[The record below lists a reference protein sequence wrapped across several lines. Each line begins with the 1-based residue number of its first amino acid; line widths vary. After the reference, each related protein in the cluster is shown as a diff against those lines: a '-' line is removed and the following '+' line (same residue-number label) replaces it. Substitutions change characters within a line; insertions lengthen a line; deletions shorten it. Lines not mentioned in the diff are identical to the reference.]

1 MEGKFECWAFVPG
14 TDGRFAVSNRGRF
27 MRIAKKRRF
36 GRQTLRLAVN
46 EIVPLVSDYMS
57 GELGW
62 YGFYDG
68 DNHFFGREGLMRVFP
83 ESLRDVDCSA
93 DEAAVAKRKETYR
106 DFKKQS

>member
-1 MEGKFECWAFVPG
+1 MEEKFECWVFVPG

-68 DNHFFGREGLMRVFP
+68 ENHFFAREDLVRAFP
-83 ESLRDVDCSA
+83 ESLLNVDRSG

-106 DFKKQS
+106 DFKKES